1 MLEGLL
7 NINNKNV
14 RLFYEGVTYP
24 VYNILTFEEI
34 QTENYAKIDSTS
46 PSRRG

>member
-1 MLEGLL
+1 MLVGLL

-34 QTENYAKIDSTS
+34 QIENYAKIDLIS
-46 PSRRG
+46 PSRCG